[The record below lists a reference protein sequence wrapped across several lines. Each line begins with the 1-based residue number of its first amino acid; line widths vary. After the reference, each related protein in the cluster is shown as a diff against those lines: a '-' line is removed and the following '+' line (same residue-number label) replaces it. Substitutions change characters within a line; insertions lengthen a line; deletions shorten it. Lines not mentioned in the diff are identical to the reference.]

1 MKNRNTESMVPYKQR
16 GAVLYVALIMLI
28 LMALIGIAGMRVIGM
43 QERMSSNYN
52 RVNLAFQNAE
62 LAARDSE
69 ADISDKLGLTGTF
82 AADQEV
88 CSPTF
93 DPASWADGND
103 TARPLGDVNEDTY
116 IRRVDRCFA
125 ASSRRIGNK
134 ENEETGNI
142 YEITALASDTNDDDD
157 NPSASA
163 VIDTVFIP

>member
-69 ADISDKLGLTGTF
+69 ADISDRLAAAGTF

-103 TARPLGDVNEDTY
+103 AARPLGDVNEDTY

-142 YEITALASDTNDDDD
+142 YQITALASDAEADD